1 MSPFLTRET
10 VAAGLHC
17 PAAVRRIWASLGQGL
32 GCIIRGPD
40 LQITFPLCIY
50 NTIKSTELKQ
60 AGGYLQ
66 AVCVPSPVVNLDT
79 IASIH
84 PFSSRSPLAPAHVFL
99 WLRARGGAA
108 QRGGKIAML

>member
-1 MSPFLTRET
+1 MYL
-10 VAAGLHC
+10 LLDL
-17 PAAVRRIWASLGQGL
+17 LG
-32 GCIIRGPD
+32 
-40 LQITFPLCIY
+40 TY
-50 NTIKSTELKQ
+50 NAIKSTELQ
-60 AGGYLQ
+60 ASRLPGGYLQ
-66 AVCVPSPVVNLDT
+66 AVCVPSPIINLDT